1 MRLLLLEDDSLLGT
15 GIRTALQEEGYS
27 VDWLRDGAAGLAA
40 LHHHHYSLLVLD
52 LGLPRHDGLEILQQL
67 RIRRDPL
74 PVLILTAR
82 DTVAE
87 RVRGLDSGADDY
99 LVKPFDVDELLARVR
114 ALIRRG
120 EGRAEPLLR
129 HGPLTL
135 DPAAHQAFWQG
146 QAIALSAREFAV
158 LRALLAHPG
167 RVMSKEQLAEQIY
180 SWDEE
185 IESNTI
191 EVYVHHLRRKLAAD
205 FIVTHRGL
213 GYSISPQHDAPLHEP
228 SL

>member
-1 MRLLLLEDDSLLGT
+1 MRVLLLEDDSLLGS
-15 GIRTALQEEGYS
+15 GIQAALREEGYS

-40 LHHHHYSLLVLD
+40 LHPHHYGLLVLD
-52 LGLPRHDGLEILQQL
+52 LGLPRHDGLEILHQL
-67 RIRRDPL
+67 RARRDPL

-146 QAIALSAREFAV
+146 QAVALSAREFAV

-167 RVMSKEQLAEQIY
+167 RVLSKEQLAEQIY

-213 GYSISPQHDAPLHEP
+213 GYSIAPWQDAPPHEV

>member
-1 MRLLLLEDDSLLGT
+1 MRVLLLEDDALLGS
-15 GIRTALQEEGYS
+15 GIQAALQEEDYS

-40 LHHHHYSLLVLD
+40 LHQHHYGLLVLD
-52 LGLPRHDGLEILQQL
+52 LGLPRHDGLEILQRL
-67 RIRRDPL
+67 RARRDPL

-99 LVKPFDVDELLARVR
+99 LVKPFDVDEFLARVR

-129 HGPLTL
+129 YGPLTL

-146 QAIALSAREFAV
+146 QAVALSVREFAV

-167 RVMSKEQLAEQIY
+167 RVLSKEQLAEQIY

-205 FIVTHRGL
+205 VIVTHRGL
-213 GYSISPQHDAPLHEP
+213 GYSIAPQHDEPLLEA